1 MRGGWRGDRSTA
13 EKGMIKFNK
22 ASITSL
28 EKQYVTDCL
37 ENSILSGDGKYTMKV
52 YDWFKNK
59 FDIENMLLTTS
70 GTTALEMASILIN
83 LEQGDEVITP
93 SFTFSSTVNAFLLR
107 GARPVFCDIRKDTMN
122 LDETKIEELITDKT
136 KAIYA
141 VDYAGIPCAMDEI
154 NEIADRHGLFV
165 IEDAAQSVGSTYK
178 GRWAGTLAEFG
189 CYSFHETKNLAMGEG
204 GAIVL
209 NEDKYVDRAEII
221 REKGTNRRH
230 VLKGWVD
237 KYTWYD
243 IGSSFLPSDILAALL
258 MAQLDRYDEIWE
270 KRHNVWNIY
279 HEQLKELEDKGLL
292 VRQYVPKEVE
302 HNAHM
307 YNILLPTDEIR
318 TKLVAALKEKD
329 IMAYICYVPLHSS
342 PMGKKLG
349 YTESDCPVT
358 EDYGKRCLRLPLH
371 ADMTTEDAERVVE
384 EIKKCL

>member
-1 MRGGWRGDRSTA
+1 
-13 EKGMIKFNK
+13 MIKFNK
-22 ASITSL
+22 SSISNL
-28 EKQYVTDCL
+28 EKEYINDCL
-37 ENSILSGDGKYTMKV
+37 DTSVLSGDGKYTMKV
-52 YDWFKNK
+52 YEWFKKK

-70 GTTALEMASILIN
+70 GTTALEMASLLID
-83 LEQGDEVITP
+83 LEAGDEVITP

-122 LDETKIEELITDKT
+122 IDETKIEALITDKT

-154 NEIADRHGLFV
+154 NAIADKHGLFV

-178 GRWAGTLAEFG
+178 GKWAGTLAEFG

-209 NEDKYVDRAEII
+209 NQEKYLDRAEII

-243 IGSSFLPSDILAALL
+243 IGSSFLPSDILAAML
-258 MAQLDRYDEIWE
+258 MAQLDRYDEIYA

-279 HEQLKELEDKGLL
+279 HENLKDLEEKGLL
-292 VRQYVPKEVE
+292 VRQYVPDYVE

-318 TKLVAALKEKD
+318 TNLVTELKKKE

-342 PMGKKLG
+342 PMGQKLG
-349 YTESDCPVT
+349 YKAEDCPIT

-371 ADMTTEDAERVVE
+371 AGMTTEDAVRVTE
-384 EIKKCL
+384 EVRRILL

>member
-1 MRGGWRGDRSTA
+1 
-13 EKGMIKFNK
+13 MIKFNK
-22 ASITSL
+22 SSISNL
-28 EKQYVTDCL
+28 EKEYINDCL
-37 ENSILSGDGKYTMKV
+37 DTSVLSGDGKYTMKV
-52 YDWFKNK
+52 YEWFKKK

-70 GTTALEMASILIN
+70 GTTALEMASLLID
-83 LEQGDEVITP
+83 LEAGDEVITP

-122 LDETKIEELITDKT
+122 IDETKIEALITDKT

-154 NEIADRHGLFV
+154 NAIADKHGLFV

-209 NEDKYVDRAEII
+209 NQEKYLDRAEII

-243 IGSSFLPSDILAALL
+243 IGSSFLPSDILAAML
-258 MAQLDRYDEIWE
+258 MAQLDRYDEIYA

-279 HEQLKELEDKGLL
+279 HENLKDLEEKGLL
-292 VRQYVPKEVE
+292 VRQYVPDYVE

-318 TKLVAALKEKD
+318 TNLVTELKKKD

-342 PMGKKLG
+342 PMGQKLG
-349 YTESDCPVT
+349 YKAEDCPIT

-371 ADMTTEDAERVVE
+371 AGMTTEDAVRVTE
-384 EIKKCL
+384 EVRRILL